1 MQNHLSGQKTS
12 EPVGAVSTINQLVW
26 DTFIT
31 FFFKTHTKYASK
43 QHNTS
48 QQFDDI

>member
-12 EPVGAVSTINQLVW
+12 EPVGAVSTINQFVW

-31 FFFKTHTKYASK
+31 SK

-48 QQFDDI
+48 QQFD